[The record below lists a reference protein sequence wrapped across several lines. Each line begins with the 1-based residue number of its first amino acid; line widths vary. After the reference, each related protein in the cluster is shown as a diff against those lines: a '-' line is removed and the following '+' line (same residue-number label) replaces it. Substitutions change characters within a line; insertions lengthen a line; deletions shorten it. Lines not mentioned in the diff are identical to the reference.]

1 MFPLARVLGVDIL
14 DHHLAMARARH
25 VALSPRLSFEHQS
38 IFELPAADATYD
50 LAVCRHVIHSIPHA
64 DRVLAELA
72 RVTRPGGWL
81 HLIPEDY
88 GMLHFE
94 SGAMDLREFWYEGPK
109 RFGET
114 TGTDLFVG
122 RHAFGIL
129 TRLGFSE
136 IMVDYLPVDT
146 LHVPRETFAEIIEAW
161 RDGYVDP
168 ISEVTRYSRAEAVA
182 AFDQMIA
189 DIRNPARYALWMV
202 PVVAG
207 RVPLPR

>member
-1 MFPLARVLGVDIL
+1 M
-14 DHHLAMARARH
+14 
-25 VALSPRLSFEHQS
+25 
-38 IFELPAADATYD
+38 
-50 LAVCRHVIHSIPHA
+50 
-64 DRVLAELA
+64 
-72 RVTRPGGWL
+72 
-81 HLIPEDY
+81 
-88 GMLHFE
+88 
-94 SGAMDLREFWYEGPK
+94 K

-129 TRLGFSE
+129 TRLGFTE

-146 LHVPRETFAEIIEAW
+146 LRVPRETFAEIIEAW

-189 DIRNPARYALWMV
+189 DIRNPSRYALWMV